1 MTDASVRMTRQEI
14 VDLAL
19 GALLNHGAST
29 AQAAPLAAAI
39 AAAECDGVASHGL
52 MYLPVYC
59 EHLACGKVRADAV
72 PKLEEAADAVISIDA
87 DCGFAH
93 PAIALGLPA
102 LVALA
107 RRRGLAALAVHQS
120 YNCGVLGYH
129 TEQIARAGLV
139 GLGFTNAPASIAPVG
154 GTRPVL
160 GTNPWS
166 LAVPDG
172 AGGAA
177 FVIDQSASVVAKS
190 EVMKRARAGEPIP
203 VGWALDAQ
211 GRPTTDAAAALKG
224 SMAPSGG
231 YKGFGAALLVEVMAA
246 CLTGATP
253 GIAASPFS
261 SPAGGP
267 PRTGQ
272 FFLAID
278 PVATSD
284 DAFAA
289 RLATVLAAMDEQ
301 GARRPGARKQAARR
315 LSAEAGIAVNAA
327 TLERCTALLAPR
339 DGGEAAS

>member
-1 MTDASVRMTRQEI
+1 MTGTSIRMTGPEI
-14 VDLAL
+14 AGLAL
-19 GALLNHGAST
+19 DALLAHGTSP
-29 AQAAPLAAAI
+29 AQAGPLAAAI

-52 MYLPVYC
+52 MYLPIYC
-59 EHLACGKVRADAV
+59 EHLACGKVRREAV
-72 PKLEEAADAVISIDA
+72 PKLEEAADAVICVDA

-102 LVALA
+102 LFALA

-154 GTRPVL
+154 GSKPVL

-172 AGGAA
+172 EGEVA

-203 VGWALDAQ
+203 EGWALDAQ
-211 GRPTTDAAAALKG
+211 GRPTTDPQAALAG

-261 SPAGGP
+261 GPVGGP

-289 RLATVLAAMDEQ
+289 RLALVLGAMDAQ
-301 GARRPGARKQAARR
+301 DARRPGARKFAARR
-315 LSAEAGIAVNAA
+315 ASAEQGVLVSAA
-327 TLERCTALLAPR
+327 TLERCRALLAPA
-339 DGGEAAS
+339 GAGAAP